1 MTLRTFRDVL
11 PIVRW
16 HHERPNGK
24 GYPDGLRGDELPL
37 LPRIVA
43 VADWFDALSTARPYR
58 PPLPLSECREIL
70 ATAAENEDLDPALVQ
85 AMFESLGATSLV
97 LSVVPV

>member
-1 MTLRTFRDVL
+1 MRTFREVL

-16 HHERPNGK
+16 HHERPNGE
-24 GYPDGLRGDELPL
+24 GYPDGLRGDQLPL

-70 ATAAENEDLDPALVQ
+70 TAAAESEDLDPLLVQ
-85 AMFESLGATSLV
+85 VMLEIQGATSPI
-97 LSVVPV
+97 LSVVPA